1 MVEKPGHEEVRMMT
15 LLETK
20 ALNAG
25 YGPLQILWNIDFKV
39 EEKSVTAL
47 IGANGAGKTT
57 LIKVLTGLLKPYSG
71 HVFFKGV
78 DVTGYPAHRMRQMGL
93 SLVPEGR
100 RLFPNLTVMDN
111 LLMGAYMLRRQ
122 DEFEERLEIVLE
134 LFPVLKERRN
144 QPARLLSGG
153 EAQML
158 AIARALITPSD
169 LLIVDEPSSG
179 LAPKLVDLI
188 FKKLEELRETGLTI
202 LVVDQFVERAL
213 SISDTAYVMENGK
226 IAIQGPSTEVANN
239 EHLKKTYLGL

>member
-1 MVEKPGHEEVRMMT
+1 MT

-20 ALNAG
+20 VLNAG
-25 YGPLQILWNIDFKV
+25 YGPLQILWNIDLRV
-39 EEKSVTAL
+39 EERSVTAL

-71 HVFFKGV
+71 KVFFKGV
-78 DVTGYPAHRMRQMGL
+78 DVTGYPAHRMKQMGM

-100 RLFPNLTVMDN
+100 RLFPNLTVWDN
-111 LLMGAYMLRRQ
+111 LLMGAYMLRQRE
-122 DEFEERLEIVLE
+122 EFEKRLEFVFE
-134 LFPVLKERRN
+134 LFPVLRERKN

-158 AIARALITPSD
+158 AIARALIAPAD

-188 FKKLEELRETGLTI
+188 FKKLEELRERGLTI

>member
-1 MVEKPGHEEVRMMT
+1 VEKAAHEQVVMMT

-25 YGPLQILWNIDFKV
+25 YGPLQILWNIEFKV
-39 EEKSVTAL
+39 DEKSVTAL

-71 HVFFKGV
+71 QVFFKGV
-78 DVTGYPAHRMRQMGL
+78 DVTGYPAHRMKQMGV

-111 LLMGAYMLRRQ
+111 LLMGAYMLRQ
-122 DEFEERLEIVLE
+122 KDEFEKRLELVLE

-188 FKKLEELRETGLTI
+188 FKKLEELHETGLTI

-226 IAIQGPSTEVANN
+226 IAIRGPSTEVANN

>member
-1 MVEKPGHEEVRMMT
+1 K
-15 LLETK
+15 
-20 ALNAG
+20 
-25 YGPLQILWNIDFKV
+25 
-39 EEKSVTAL
+39 
-47 IGANGAGKTT
+47 
-57 LIKVLTGLLKPYSG
+57 
-71 HVFFKGV
+71 
-78 DVTGYPAHRMRQMGL
+78 
-93 SLVPEGR
+93 
-100 RLFPNLTVMDN
+100 
-111 LLMGAYMLRRQ
+111 
-122 DEFEERLEIVLE
+122 RLELVLE

-188 FKKLEELRETGLTI
+188 FKKLEELHETGLTI